1 MRRNGLSTLSLKETM
16 TNEEK
21 WIEYP
26 EFEGDEDE

>member
-1 MRRNGLSTLSLKETM
+1 MRRNGLSTLSLKETR